1 MIERHLT
8 SDILQALSRYPAVA
22 ILGPRQVG
30 KTTLAREQ
38 LRGFGKQVVYL
49 DLERPSDMVR
59 LADPEYFLTQY
70 ADQLVII
77 DEVQRLP
84 ELFPLLRALID
95 EKRTPGRF
103 LLLGSASDQ
112 LISTSSESLAGR
124 IRYMELHPFCVAEIP
139 EASMRA
145 LWVRG
150 GFPPAF
156 LAEDDAVAF
165 DWLDN
170 FVRTYIERE
179 LGVSHLRTTP
189 LELARLL
196 RVLSSVHGQLL
207 KYSQLAKVLQVALP
221 TLKRY
226 LLFFEHAYLLRTL
239 QPYHGNVQK
248 RLVKSPKLY
257 IRDTGILHLLR
268 GIGGY
273 HALEGDILKGA
284 SWEGFCLQQLMAL
297 LHPSILPYFY
307 RTAAGAELDLVLLK
321 GNTPH
326 AAFEFKYG
334 NSPKVSKGN
343 TEALNDL
350 GRPSLFIVTPTAE
363 RASVRP
369 GIEIIAIADLPGV
382 LKDLGV
388 SA

>member
-8 SDILQALSRYPAVA
+8 SDILLALNRYPAVA

-112 LISTSSESLAGR
+112 LISASSESLAGR

-139 EASMRA
+139 EASMHA

-196 RVLSSVHGQLL
+196 RVLSSMHGQLL
-207 KYSQLAKVLQVALP
+207 NHSQLAKALQVALP

-226 LLFFEHAYLLRTL
+226 LLF
-239 QPYHGNVQK
+239 
-248 RLVKSPKLY
+248 
-257 IRDTGILHLLR
+257 
-268 GIGGY
+268 
-273 HALEGDILKGA
+273 
-284 SWEGFCLQQLMAL
+284 
-297 LHPSILPYFY
+297 
-307 RTAAGAELDLVLLK
+307 
-321 GNTPH
+321 
-326 AAFEFKYG
+326 
-334 NSPKVSKGN
+334 
-343 TEALNDL
+343 LNM
-350 GRPSLFIVTPTAE
+350 PIY
-363 RASVRP
+363 
-369 GIEIIAIADLPGV
+369 
-382 LKDLGV
+382 
-388 SA
+388 